1 MIDTLLTPSP
11 SNYRT
16 WDKEATAY
24 KRTYKRASPLETATQ
39 SATVLDPMYKHPIPE
54 KPSGTTICIKNLPDN
69 TTNDELRPFVE
80 LFGTVEVIS
89 VARNIYTG
97 DQRHFG
103 FVRFESKNAARRAAK
118 ILANNMVLRGK
129 RLNVS
134 ISNKW

>member
-1 MIDTLLTPSP
+1 MTDTLPPQTS
-11 SNYRT
+11 SSFRT
-16 WDKEATAY
+16 WDKEDVAPVKYNTAY
-24 KRTYKRASPLETATQ
+24 KTAHT
-39 SATVLDPMYKHPIPE
+39 TVLDPMYKHPIPE

-89 VARNIYTG
+89 VVRNIYTG
-97 DQRHFG
+97 DQRNFG

-118 ILANNMVLRGK
+118 ILANNLVLRGK

-134 ISNKW
+134 VSNKW